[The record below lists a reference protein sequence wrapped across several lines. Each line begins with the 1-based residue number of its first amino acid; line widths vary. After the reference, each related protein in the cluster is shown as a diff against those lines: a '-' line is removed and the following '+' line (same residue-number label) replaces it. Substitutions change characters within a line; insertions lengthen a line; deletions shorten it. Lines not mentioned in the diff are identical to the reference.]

1 MTSSPTQW
9 PAPRGWHGYAVA
21 VVCAVAVVLGREAL
35 RPILPT
41 AYPFITLFVG
51 VYMATWF
58 GGLGPGLTAL
68 TLGTLGVWYFLLSPQ
83 VGFAAPSRDTI
94 IALGINVFNNLLL
107 VGLGTAQHMA
117 RRRTERFAREAERQG
132 QAAAASAQL
141 AADRVVALEVEMAR
155 REAAERTLG
164 AVLEGTPDAY
174 IAFDREWRIS
184 YMNQQA
190 ASMLRGYGVEAPAL
204 SGQALHGHTMWELW
218 PDLLGTRAEQEYRRV
233 MADRAPRSFEQ
244 WYPAH
249 ARWLEI
255 HAYATPDGMAVFFR
269 DVTER
274 RRAEEQLQQSQRMD
288 AVGQLAGG
296 VAHEVNNQMTV
307 VLGSADFLLRRSD
320 LPEGFRA
327 DLDQIELAARRSATI
342 TAQLL
347 AFGRRQLLRPEE
359 LALNTIVTEMETILS
374 RTLGPRIE
382 LQLALAPDL
391 AGATADRGQLGQA
404 LLNLILN
411 ARDAMPDGGL
421 LRIHT
426 ANVEV
431 RAGNS
436 IDGGQEAVPG
446 PYVTLSVSDTGVG
459 MDELTLRRAF
469 EPFFTTKPTGQG
481 TGLGLSTVYGLVRQ
495 SGGYVTA
502 ESTRRAGAKLT
513 IYLPRSIGIRA
524 GVTGAPAPS
533 AAAPGVAVAERHSR
547 GVAIVAEDEML
558 VRSLVTRVLT
568 EEGFRVVEAGQGA
581 EALAHLEA
589 GLGGDLCLLVT
600 DLAMP
605 VMGGAELATRLVG
618 RGLTVPV
625 LFLSGHPDGDVVRQ
639 GLSAGH
645 EFLQKP
651 FSPDALAAHV
661 QRLMGPTPPA
671 LPGVGIHPA
680 TPAPPDRTPASA

>member
-1 MTSSPTQW
+1 MTSSPTPR
-9 PAPRGWHGYAVA
+9 PASRGWHGYAVA
-21 VVCAVAVVLGREAL
+21 VVCAAAVVLGREAL

-51 VYMATWF
+51 VYVATWF

-68 TLGTLGVWYFLLSPQ
+68 TLATLGVWFFLLPPQ
-83 VGFAAPSRDTI
+83 AGFAAPSRDTI

-174 IAFDREWRIS
+174 IAFDREWRVS
-184 YMNQQA
+184 YMNHQA
-190 ASMLRGYGVEAPAL
+190 ASMLRGYGLEAPGAP
-204 SGQALHGHTMWELW
+204 GQTLHGRTIWDLW
-218 PDLLGTRAEQEYRRV
+218 PDLLGTKAEQDYRRV
-233 MADRAPRSFEQ
+233 MADGTPRSFEQ

-255 HAYATPDGMAVFFR
+255 HAYATLDGMAVFFR

-320 LPEGFRA
+320 VPEGFRA
-327 DLDQIELAARRSATI
+327 DLDQIERAARRSANI

-382 LQLALAPDL
+382 LQLSLAPDL
-391 AGATADRGQLGQA
+391 AVATADRGQLGQA

-411 ARDAMPDGGL
+411 ARDAMPEGGV
-421 LRIHT
+421 LRIQT

-446 PYVTLSVSDTGVG
+446 HYVTLSVSDTGVG

-481 TGLGLSTVYGLVRQ
+481 TGLGLSTVYGIVRQ

-502 ESTRRAGAKLT
+502 ESARRAGAKLT
-513 IYLPRSIGIRA
+513 IYLPRSTGVRP
-524 GVTGAPAPS
+524 GVTDAPVPS
-533 AAAPGVAVAERHSR
+533 AAATAAERHSR
-547 GVAIVAEDEML
+547 GVAIVAEDEAS
-558 VRSLVTRVLT
+558 VRSLITRVLT

-589 GLGGDLCLLVT
+589 GLEGDLCLLVT

-605 VMGGAELATRLVG
+605 VMGGAELATRLAG

-651 FSPDALAAHV
+651 FSPDTLAAHV
-661 QRLMGPTPPA
+661 QRLMGPMPA
-671 LPGVGIHPA
+671 PTGAGIRPA
-680 TPAPPDRTPASA
+680 TPAPPDRTPATG

>member
-1 MTSSPTQW
+1 
-9 PAPRGWHGYAVA
+9 VA
-21 VVCAVAVVLGREAL
+21 VVCAAAVVLGREAL

-51 VYMATWF
+51 VYVATWF

-68 TLGTLGVWYFLLSPQ
+68 TLGTLGVWYYLLSPQ
-83 VGFAAPSRDTI
+83 VGFSAPSRDTI
-94 IALGINVFNNLLL
+94 LALGINVFNNLLL
-107 VGLGTAQHMA
+107 VGLGTAQHLA

-132 QAAAASAQL
+132 HAAAASAQL

-155 REAAERTLG
+155 RETAERTLG

-184 YMNQQA
+184 YMNHQA
-190 ASMLRGYGVEAPAL
+190 ASMLRGYGLEAPGLPGRAL
-204 SGQALHGHTMWELW
+204 RGHTMWELW

-255 HAYATPDGMAVFFR
+255 HAYATSDGMAVFLR

-327 DLDQIELAARRSATI
+327 DLDQIERAARRSANI

-382 LQLALAPDL
+382 LQLSLAPDL

-411 ARDAMPDGGL
+411 ARDAMPEGGK
-421 LRIHT
+421 LRIQT

-446 PYVTLSVSDTGVG
+446 RYVTLSVSDTGVG

-469 EPFFTTKPTGQG
+469 EPFFTTTPTGQG
-481 TGLGLSTVYGLVRQ
+481 GARALDRLWHRPAERRLRDGGERPEGGGKADDLSAAIHRSQVRRDGC
-495 SGGYVTA
+495 SGA
-502 ESTRRAGAKLT
+502 ERGGASAGAALTRRGN
-513 IYLPRSIGIRA
+513 RGR
-524 GVTGAPAPS
+524 G
-533 AAAPGVAVAERHSR
+533 R
-547 GVAIVAEDEML
+547 GV
-558 VRSLVTRVLT
+558 
-568 EEGFRVVEAGQGA
+568 GP
-581 EALAHLEA
+581 LAHHPRA
-589 GLGGDLCLLVT
+589 YRGGLPG
-600 DLAMP
+600 
-605 VMGGAELATRLVG
+605 G
-618 RGLTVPV
+618 RG
-625 LFLSGHPDGDVVRQ
+625 
-639 GLSAGH
+639 
-645 EFLQKP
+645 
-651 FSPDALAAHV
+651 
-661 QRLMGPTPPA
+661 GP
-671 LPGVGIHPA
+671 
-680 TPAPPDRTPASA
+680 RR